1 MYEQW
6 TQWRPIEQLAPGY
19 YMTALIDDVTG
30 FYIRL
35 GESNTNDPRGLFITF
50 EHSIGA
56 YRITDEGDRGMKLL
70 YLSNTYGRDFFAK
83 WSFFKVTN
91 SEYLEWISQ
100 EAGGIFDPKSTEH
113 LVLIT
118 ENSIIDIVSS
128 YEPKIEIIA
137 DIMQHKVVV

>member
-1 MYEQW
+1 MHEQW
-6 TQWRPIEQLAPGY
+6 TQWRPIEQLAHGY

-35 GESNTNDPRGLFITF
+35 GESKNNPRGLFLTF

-56 YRITDEGDRGMKLL
+56 YRITDEGDRAAKLL
-70 YLSNTYGRDFFAK
+70 YLNDTYGHDFFAK
-83 WSFFKVTN
+83 WAFFKVTN

-100 EAGGIFDPKSTEH
+100 EAAGVFDPKSTRH

-137 DIMQHKVVV
+137 DITQHKVVV

>member
-1 MYEQW
+1 MHEQW

-19 YMTALIDDVTG
+19 YITAIIDDVTG

-35 GESNTNDPRGLFITF
+35 GESNNSPQGLFITF
-50 EHSIGA
+50 QRSIDA
-56 YRITDEGDRGMKLL
+56 YRTTDEGYRAAKLL
-70 YLSNTYGRDFFAK
+70 YLNDTYGHDFFAK

-91 SEYLEWISQ
+91 SEYLKWLAQ
-100 EAGGIFDPKSTEH
+100 ESGGIFNSKSNEH

-118 ENSIIDIVSS
+118 EDSMLDIATT

-137 DIMQHKVVV
+137 DITQHKVIV

>member
-1 MYEQW
+1 MHEQW
-6 TQWRPIEQLAPGY
+6 VQWRPVGQLAPQY

-35 GESNTNDPRGLFITF
+35 GESNNNPRGLFITF

-56 YRITDEGDRGMKLL
+56 YRITDEGDRAAKLL
-70 YLSNTYGRDFFAK
+70 YLHDTYGHDFFAK
-83 WSFFKVTN
+83 WSFFTVVN

-100 EAGGIFDPKSTEH
+100 EAAGIFDAKSTKH

-118 ENSIIDIVSS
+118 ENVIIDIVSS
-128 YEPKIEIIA
+128 YEPKIELIA
-137 DIMQHKVVV
+137 DIKQHKIIV